1 MSERGIPSKAHEF
14 NLRGECIH
22 CGIYKVNVESMSLNC
37 TPAREKF
44 VDAKDKK
51 KAG

>member
-1 MSERGIPSKAHEF
+1 MSERGKPSTAHEY
-14 NLRGECIH
+14 NQSEACIH
-22 CGIYKVNVESMSLNC
+22 CGVYKVNIEKMSLNC

-44 VDAKDKK
+44 VDAKAGK